1 MSKHGLVGKGKFMLL
16 TLSAFV
22 TLAVLFLMVEKSVQP
37 APSLALAAQ
46 SADKSADKS
55 LAECPELRPVL
66 RIAGHFNEEFTPH
79 PAENRFASIH
89 YTRLH
94 QMTLFG
100 ADPREENIDKTYGVA
115 EAWEF
120 LPGAKGLVV
129 TLREGLTFNNGDP
142 ITAEEIGVRAGL
154 SSVQVLRRM
163 HELTTAGLAVAD
175 GEGLTCT
182 GRRARCFRVD

>member
-66 RIAGHFNEEFTPH
+66 RIAGISTENFSRTP
-79 PAENRFASIH
+79 PRIASRPST
-89 YTRLH
+89 TR
-94 QMTLFG
+94 G
-100 ADPREENIDKTYGVA
+100 
-115 EAWEF
+115 
-120 LPGAKGLVV
+120 
-129 TLREGLTFNNGDP
+129 
-142 ITAEEIGVRAGL
+142 
-154 SSVQVLRRM
+154 
-163 HELTTAGLAVAD
+163 
-175 GEGLTCT
+175 CT
-182 GRRARCFRVD
+182 R